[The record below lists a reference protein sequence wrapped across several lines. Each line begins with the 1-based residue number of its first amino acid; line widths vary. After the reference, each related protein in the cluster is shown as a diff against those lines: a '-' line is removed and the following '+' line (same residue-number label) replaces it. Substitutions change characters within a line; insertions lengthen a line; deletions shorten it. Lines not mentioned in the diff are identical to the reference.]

1 MGSSSSDVTTAV
13 VVGLQASDITA
24 IAGVV
29 VALCALGISLWQAR
43 KSHLHSLVSVKPIL
57 ELIYHDHNELDLK
70 TYKFSL
76 FINNVGL
83 GPAKITSIK
92 FLIDQIE
99 VDSQE
104 LQYYTNSI
112 SGILDKLNIPITYIT
127 RRAAPLRKGYILR
140 SNVDD
145 CFLQIEALEIHKNTL
160 KNEMCR
166 IGLHIEYEDFF
177 GNRQPPIAYLNLN
190 QILT

>member
-1 MGSSSSDVTTAV
+1 MDLSSSDVTAAV
-13 VVGLQASDITA
+13 ASGLQASDITA
-24 IAGVV
+24 IAGVF
-29 VALCALGISLWQAR
+29 VAVFALGTSLWQAR

-57 ELIYHDHNELDLK
+57 EVIYHDHNELDLK
-70 TYKFSL
+70 IYKFSL

-83 GPAKITSIK
+83 GPAKITSMK

-99 VDSQE
+99 VDLQE
-104 LQYYTNSI
+104 LQTYTNSI
-112 SGILDKLNIPITYIT
+112 SGILDKLNIPMTYII

-145 CFLQIEALEIHKNTL
+145 CFLQIEISEIHKKTL

-177 GNRQPPIAYLNLN
+177 GNRQPPITYLNLN
-190 QILT
+190 QTLT